1 MINTTYFFITEET
14 NPYKN
19 IALETLLLETLPDDT
34 AGLYLWQ
41 NRRTVVIGRNQ
52 NAWKECRV
60 EDLERDGG
68 FLARRL
74 SGGGAVFHDMGN
86 LNFTFLVPKNDYN
99 LDKQTDVILQ
109 AVRNAGVKAQ
119 KNGRNDLETDGRKF
133 SGNAYYLSGKNAF
146 HHGTLLVNADMDAAS
161 TYLSVSQDKIKAK
174 SVESVKQRVINL
186 TECAPDLT
194 IPTLKTALVE
204 AFDAVYGGRSERL
217 SLDSAADDFFGAPK
231 DPNAPHSPNRAI
243 FLERLERRQRLL
255 EKQFAD
261 PAWKYGKNPPFTC
274 ASSKRFPWGG
284 VEVALNVERNVITE
298 AAVFSDAMDEA
309 FILELAPCLK
319 ETDFT
324 RTAVHEA
331 LKAHFADNFTRLAY
345 CDDVVDLIFGDR

>member
-1 MINTTYFFITEET
+1 MINSIYFFITEET

-19 IALETLLLETLPDDT
+19 IALEALLLETLPADT

-86 LNFTFLVPKNDYN
+86 LNFTFLVPKSDYN

-109 AVRNAGVKAQ
+109 AVRKIGVKAR

-133 SGNAYYLSGKNAF
+133 SGNAYYQSGKNAF

-161 TYLSVSQDKIKAK
+161 TYLSISQDKIKTK

-194 IPTLKTALVE
+194 IPKLEAALVE
-204 AFDAVYGGRSERL
+204 AFDAVYGGRSKRL
-217 SLDSAADDFFGAPK
+217 SLDPVADKFFCTP
-231 DPNAPHSPNRAI
+231 DDPHSPNRTAL
-243 FLERLERRQRLL
+243 LERFRHRLARL
-255 EKQFAD
+255 EKRFAD
-261 PAWKYGKNPPFTC
+261 PTWKYGKNPPFSC
-274 ASSKRFPWGG
+274 VSSRRFPWGG
-284 VEVALNVERNVITE
+284 VEIALNVERNVI
-298 AAVFSDAMDEA
+298 ADAMVFSDAMDET
-309 FILELAPCLK
+309 FILELASCLK
-319 ETDFT
+319 GTDFT
-324 RTAVHEA
+324 RTAVLEA
-331 LKAHFADNFTRLAY
+331 LKARFADSSTRLAC
-345 CDDVVDLIFGDR
+345 CDDVVGLIFGDK

>member
-1 MINTTYFFITEET
+1 MINTTCTFITGET

-19 IALETLLLETLPDDT
+19 IALEALLLETLPADT
-34 AGLYLWQ
+34 AALYLWQ

-52 NAWKECRV
+52 NVWKECRV
-60 EDLERDGG
+60 EELERDGG

-86 LNFTFLVPKNDYN
+86 LNFTFLLPKDDYN

-109 AVRNAGVKAQ
+109 AVRNVGIKAQ

-133 SGNAYYLSGKNAF
+133 SGNAYYQSGENAF

-161 TYLSVSQDKIKAK
+161 KYLSVSQDKIKAK
-174 SVESVKQRVINL
+174 SVESVRQRIINL

-194 IPTLKTALVE
+194 IPALETALVE
-204 AFDAVYGGRSERL
+204 AFDAVYGGRSMRL
-217 SLDSAADDFFGAPK
+217 TLDSAADAFFGAT
-231 DPNAPHSPNRAI
+231 NAPSPAT
-243 FLERLERRQRLL
+243 FLERQRRRLERL

-274 ASSKRFPWGG
+274 ASSSRFLWGG
-284 VEVALNVERNVITE
+284 VEVTLNVERNVIME
-298 AAVFSDAMDEA
+298 AAVFSDAMDET

-319 ETDFT
+319 GLNFT
-324 RTAVHEA
+324 RTAVLEA
-331 LKAHFADNFTRLAY
+331 ITARFADSPARLAC
-345 CDDVVDLIFGDR
+345 CDDVVGLIFGDR